1 MNSISTKSEEELH
14 KENILKE
21 DIQNEIKSNKSSENN
36 DESFIFFKSLNIIL
50 DIYAYDEES
59 DDILNELNKK
69 LSIIK
74 NLSFDL
80 KCLLYPSL
88 LGIYIIYNDKYLKI
102 SKIIINFLLSETKY
116 SLQLGHILI
125 LNIFS
130 CKNSYKKYLNLKG
143 LSNLINQIYENYH
156 FEEENLT
163 ENNNNNKKIGKEIYT
178 SLFSVYNSMDDFIA
192 KNLVKLEDPKANIN
206 HLFKI
211 KWNQFYLNKRKNNV
225 IKNNEKNIKWLKYIS
240 NIIFINDLVNISDL
254 LRSVK
259 IDDRKKALKEFILY
273 LNKDY
278 FPSNLYNPMH
288 YSNIKENLLKIDEKY
303 SYPINTKERCP
314 CHILFEF
321 SNEENKNSSNKN
333 LKLDNNSIKSKNTIS
348 SGEKSLFNLSEI
360 NTLPKKYLNDET
372 SSSIYIPKVNSQFSL
387 FVPNKNEKNTNNG
400 GWLSCFNPNYK
411 NNDEKEFEFE
421 VNSTQNQNITI
432 SNSSVFGKYKFNQ
445 IQSLILDNSKYKN
458 NLNHKNRYIYSSIIK
473 GGDELRHDY
482 FISLSLYLFNDIFK
496 KKNIFEINLF
506 PFQVISNGS
515 GGFIQTIINSTS
527 LSKINQINFEGIDFS
542 YLERTSS
549 FDDKYISNLKK
560 YFTINFSQGIEYET
574 AIKNF
579 ISSLV
584 GYSLICYFFDVKDR
598 NNGNILIDDKGNMF
612 HIDFGFL
619 LNKSP
624 GNIKFEK
631 APFKLSKDF
640 IDLLGGIQS
649 KYFFTF
655 QELFYKGFKA
665 IRENYDTIILF
676 VELYC
681 DLFNDLFSFH
691 DKNEILKNL
700 KEKFLLYT
708 KSNEELYIKCN
719 EIILNSID
727 NWRTKAYDEFQRY
740 CVGIN

>member
-21 DIQNEIKSNKSSENN
+21 DIQNEINSNKSIEIN
-36 DESFIFFKSLNIIL
+36 DESFVFFKNLNIIL

-59 DDILNELNKK
+59 EDILNELNKN

-74 NLSFDL
+74 NLTFDL

-88 LGIYIIYNDKYLKI
+88 LGIYIINNDKYLKI
-102 SKIIINFLLSETKY
+102 SKILIDFLLSETKD

-125 LNIFS
+125 LNIIS

-143 LSNLINQIYENYH
+143 LSNLINQIYENH
-156 FEEENLT
+156 NEEEETLT
-163 ENNNNNKKIGKEIYT
+163 DNNNKKIGKEIYT
-178 SLFSVYNSMDDFIA
+178 SLFSVYNSLDDFIA
-192 KNLVKLEDPKANIN
+192 KNLVKLEDPKTNIN

-211 KWNQFYLNKRKNNV
+211 KWNQFYLNKRKNNI
-225 IKNNEKNIKWLKYIS
+225 IKNDEKNIKWLKYIS
-240 NIIFINDLVNISDL
+240 NISFINDLVNISDL
-254 LRSVK
+254 LRNVK
-259 IDDRKKALKEFILY
+259 IDDRKKTLKEFLLY
-273 LNKDY
+273 INKDY

-288 YSNIKENLLKIDEKY
+288 YSNIKENILRIDEKY

-314 CHILFEF
+314 CHLLFEF
-321 SNEENKNSSNKN
+321 SNEENKNLSNKN
-333 LKLDNNSIKSKNTIS
+333 LKFDNNSIKSKNSIPS
-348 SGEKSLFNLSEI
+348 EEKSLFNLSEI

-372 SSSIYIPKVNSQFSL
+372 SSSIYIPKVNSQFNL
-387 FVPNKNEKNTNNG
+387 FVSNKNEKTTNNG

-411 NNDEKEFEFE
+411 NNYEKEFEFE
-421 VNSTQNQNITI
+421 VNSTPNSDITI
-432 SNSSVFGKYKFNQ
+432 SNSSIFGKYKFNQ
-445 IQSLILDNSKYKN
+445 IQSIILDNSKYKN
-458 NLNHKNRYIYSSIIK
+458 NLNYKNRYIYSAIIK
-473 GGDELRHDY
+473 GGDELRQDY
-482 FISLSLYLFNDIFK
+482 FISLLLYLFNDIFK
-496 KKNIFEINLF
+496 KKNILEINLF

-542 YLERTSS
+542 YLESTSS
-549 FDDKYISNLKK
+549 FDDKYVSNLKK
-560 YFTINFSQGIEYET
+560 YFTFNFSQGIEYQT

-598 NNGNILIDDKGNMF
+598 NNGNILIDDKGNMI

-640 IDLLGGIQS
+640 IDLLGGIHS

-691 DKNEILKNL
+691 DKNVILKNL

-708 KSNEELYIKCN
+708 KNDDELNNKCN

>member
-21 DIQNEIKSNKSSENN
+21 DIQNEIKSNKSNEIN
-36 DESFIFFKSLNIIL
+36 DESFVFFKNLNIIL

-59 DDILNELNKK
+59 DDILNELNKN

-125 LNIFS
+125 LNIIS

-178 SLFSVYNSMDDFIA
+178 SLFSVYNSMDDFIT

-211 KWNQFYLNKRKNNV
+211 KWNQFYLNKRKNNA

-259 IDDRKKALKEFILY
+259 IDDRKKALKEFLLY

-314 CHILFEF
+314 CVILFEF
-321 SNEENKNSSNKN
+321 SNEENKKLSNKN
-333 LKLDNNSIKSKNTIS
+333 LKFDNNSIKSKNTIS
-348 SGEKSLFNLSEI
+348 SEEKSLFNLSET
-360 NTLPKKYLNDET
+360 NTLPKKYLNDEA

-411 NNDEKEFEFE
+411 NNYEKEFEFE
-421 VNSTQNQNITI
+421 EDSNQNQNI
-432 SNSSVFGKYKFNQ
+432 SNSSIFGKYKFAQ

-458 NLNHKNRYIYSSIIK
+458 NLNYKNRYIYSSIIK
-473 GGDELRHDY
+473 GGDELRQDY

-496 KKNIFEINLF
+496 KKNILDINLF
-506 PFQVISNGS
+506 PVQVISNGS
-515 GGFIQTIINSTS
+515 GGIIQTILNSTS
-527 LSKINQINFEGIDFS
+527 LSKINQINFDGIDFS
-542 YLERTSS
+542 YLESTSS

-560 YFTINFSQGIEYET
+560 YFTINFSHGIEYET

-598 NNGNILIDDKGNMF
+598 NNGNILIDDKGNMI

-681 DLFNDLFSFH
+681 DLFNDLISFH
-691 DKNEILKNL
+691 DKNDILNNL

-708 KSNEELYIKCN
+708 KNDEELNIKCN

>member
-1 MNSISTKSEEELH
+1 MI
-14 KENILKE
+14 
-21 DIQNEIKSNKSSENN
+21 
-36 DESFIFFKSLNIIL
+36 
-50 DIYAYDEES
+50 
-59 DDILNELNKK
+59 
-69 LSIIK
+69 
-74 NLSFDL
+74 
-80 KCLLYPSL
+80 
-88 LGIYIIYNDKYLKI
+88 
-102 SKIIINFLLSETKY
+102 
-116 SLQLGHILI
+116 
-125 LNIFS
+125 
-130 CKNSYKKYLNLKG
+130 
-143 LSNLINQIYENYH
+143 
-156 FEEENLT
+156 
-163 ENNNNNKKIGKEIYT
+163 
-178 SLFSVYNSMDDFIA
+178 
-192 KNLVKLEDPKANIN
+192 
-206 HLFKI
+206 
-211 KWNQFYLNKRKNNV
+211 
-225 IKNNEKNIKWLKYIS
+225 EKN
-240 NIIFINDLVNISDL
+240 
-254 LRSVK
+254 
-259 IDDRKKALKEFILY
+259 ALKEFLLY

-321 SNEENKNSSNKN
+321 SNEENKNLSNKN
-333 LKLDNNSIKSKNTIS
+333 LKFDNNSIKSKNTIS
-348 SGEKSLFNLSEI
+348 SEEKSLFNLSEI

-372 SSSIYIPKVNSQFSL
+372 SSSIYIPKVSSQFSL

-421 VNSTQNQNITI
+421 VNSTQNQKITI
-432 SNSSVFGKYKFNQ
+432 SNSSIFGKYKFNQ

-458 NLNHKNRYIYSSIIK
+458 NLNYKNRYIYSSIIK
-473 GGDELRHDY
+473 GGDELRQDY

-496 KKNIFEINLF
+496 KKNILDINLF

-515 GGFIQTIINSTS
+515 GGIIQTIINSTS
-527 LSKINQINFEGIDFS
+527 LSKINQINFDGIDFS
-542 YLERTSS
+542 YLESTSS

-560 YFTINFSQGIEYET
+560 YFTINFSHGIEYET

-598 NNGNILIDDKGNMF
+598 NNGNILIDDKGNMI

-681 DLFNDLFSFH
+681 DLFNDLFSFY
-691 DKNEILKNL
+691 DKNVILKNL

-708 KSNEELYIKCN
+708 KNDDELNNKCN

-727 NWRTKAYDEFQRY
+727 NWRTKAYDEFQKY